1 MEGDTTNAK
10 ISLRSVII
18 TGTISCI
25 CGFIMGYCLFSTGQ
39 DRAERERIADLNAR
53 NKELEQRLSDNSERA
68 RQAIGAMAV
77 NLERQLQLAT
87 DTAGLVR
94 ALREVLEDLQDYYD
108 NIGDYNS
115 TDDSGSST
123 NGGD

>member
-1 MEGDTTNAK
+1 MNAK

-18 TGTISCI
+18 SCI
-25 CGFIMGYCLFSTGQ
+25 FSCVCGIVMGYCLFYSGQ
-39 DRAERERIADLNAR
+39 DRVERERIADLNAR
-53 NKELEQRLSDNSERA
+53 NEELEQRLSDNSERA
-68 RQAIGAMAV
+68 RQTIGAMAV

-94 ALREVLEDLQDYYD
+94 ALREVLENLQDYYD

-123 NGGD
+123 NGGA

>member
-1 MEGDTTNAK
+1 MNAK

-18 TGTISCI
+18 TGAISCI
-25 CGFIMGYCLFSTGQ
+25 CGIIMGRCLFSAGQ
-39 DRAERERIADLNAR
+39 DRVERERIADLNAR

-87 DTAGLVR
+87 DTAGLVG

-115 TDDSGSST
+115 TDDSGIRT